1 MWYDLGIVNHN
12 NMINMNHSF
21 WKYQTLKREM
31 TNITVNG
38 NIYCDRVDKTM

>member
-21 WKYQTLKREM
+21 WEYQTLKREM